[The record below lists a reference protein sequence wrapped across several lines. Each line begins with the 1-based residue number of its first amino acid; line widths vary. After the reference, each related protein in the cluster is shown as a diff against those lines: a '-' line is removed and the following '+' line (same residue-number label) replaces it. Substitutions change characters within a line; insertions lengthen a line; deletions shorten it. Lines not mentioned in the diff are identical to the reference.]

1 MHRAMHPWK
10 TTSIPDLGKF
20 LYRQVTRQSTIN
32 CSPFPLSRCTLCT
45 TSPTT
50 RQPSPGRTCTLSRRP
65 STTLLLSS
73 LLPSA
78 STLSVSSSVKF
89 SVNLWTLAGARVGGD
104 HRLCDGSL
112 AWPWWIPVAWEWG
125 LLPHA
130 SPQGGKIIIP
140 VISSPFWLIYVIK
153 PSCCIDMF
161 TYLLTSKD
169 QVIIM
174 ICPWNIITLLKCF
187 VKALWL
193 QLRRHA
199 CSPGL
204 AFRHLCRMQRGGEC
218 HFLALSLSF
227 V

>member
-20 LYRQVTRQSTIN
+20 LYRQVSRQSTTN

-78 STLSVSSSVKF
+78 STLFVSSSVKF

-112 AWPWWIPVAWEWG
+112 AWSRWIPVAWEWG

-130 SPQGGKIIIP
+130 SPQGGK
-140 VISSPFWLIYVIK
+140 SSRPLFGSFMLWNHLVVLICCSLTCQYPKIK
-153 PSCCIDMF
+153 
-161 TYLLTSKD
+161 TSTSHAHD
-169 QVIIM
+169 
-174 ICPWNIITLLKCF
+174 TLLHYWN
-187 VKALWL
+187 VL
-193 QLRRHA
+193 
-199 CSPGL
+199 
-204 AFRHLCRMQRGGEC
+204 
-218 HFLALSLSF
+218 
-227 V
+227 